1 MLPTQNF
8 KNHTQ
13 LVPGFHFVTLPLI
26 LILII
31 GSIVNLV
38 HTASDN
44 LLASVLLLTMSCT
57 LLLVSFFARTF
68 ALKAQDRAIR
78 AEENFRHFIATGKPL
93 DKEIK
98 MSQIVALRFAG
109 DDEFVSLA
117 QKSIS
122 EKLSS
127 KEIKMAIQN
136 WKSDFNRV

>member
-8 KNHTQ
+8 QNHTQ